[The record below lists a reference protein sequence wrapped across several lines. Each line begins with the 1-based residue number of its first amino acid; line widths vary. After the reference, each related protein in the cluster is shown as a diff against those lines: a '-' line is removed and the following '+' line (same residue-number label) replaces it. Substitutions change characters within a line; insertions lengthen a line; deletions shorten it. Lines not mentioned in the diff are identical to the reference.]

1 MAEPRVAFASLF
13 ESLERILAPVR
24 DASVDARLRELGID
38 FGHLQP
44 AYPVET
50 WYAGIEL
57 AMSRFDPTWTDAQR
71 QNHFGVRLVQTYGDT
86 LVGKAMYAMMRLIG
100 PERSIVRATRSF
112 RTAVNFLDTS
122 YVMHGP
128 RDFELTM
135 NEVVLPHRYPGF
147 FEAALQVAGAKDVRC
162 ELTRLTETH
171 ASYRSTWQ

>member
-24 DASVDARLRELGID
+24 DDTVDARLKELGID
-38 FGHLQP
+38 FNRLLP

-57 AMSRFDPTWTDAQR
+57 AMSRFEPSWTNEQR
-71 QNHFGVRLVQTYGDT
+71 QNHFGVRLVETYGET
-86 LVGKAMYAMMRLIG
+86 LVGRAMYAMMRLIG

-112 RTAVNFLDTS
+112 RTAVNFLETS
-122 YVMHGP
+122 YVRHGP

-147 FEAALQVAGAKDVRC
+147 FAAALGVAGANNVRC
-162 ELTRLTETH
+162 QLTRLTGTH
-171 ASYRSTWQ
+171 ATYRSQWD